1 MFGSMIFNLPA
12 QNFMRAFFLVSFLL
26 SSSLLGEEFDR
37 LMTSIRSRAS
47 ACGML
52 PSSDELEPALLAILI
67 ELSSRVAELEGE
79 RRDDG

>member
-1 MFGSMIFNLPA
+1 MERRIDYWTPFRRTL
-12 QNFMRAFFLVSFLL
+12 RRRDR
-26 SSSLLGEEFDR
+26 EEFDR
-37 LMTSIRSRAS
+37 LMKSVRSRAS

-79 RRDDG
+79 RREDG